1 VGNRDRPQFGV
12 VMGIRLVERS
22 ARVNHVFAQIKG
34 QDMKRY
40 LHLAEPLSLRAA
52 CVRAFLIII
61 ILGSSAPAGG
71 QGAPIAPRAPQSYSL
86 GDVLLTST
94 VGSNPTPFTPL
105 SFWNFTEGWFE
116 PWIPPP
122 NGELHLQRGGWVNT
136 DSAFFSRE
144 LDPTFT
150 FNAGTSGSRDEY
162 IGASSLFIPLNR
174 RLQIGLSVPFV
185 DSLQGTDVLPSET
198 SFGDLVITPQLMLDE
213 TENRSVSALL
223 AIRTPTGETKTGNG
237 KTILTPTLALW
248 QDLPAHW
255 QLRGGIGMDFATHSD
270 EGPDEILNINLAAG
284 NTLTS
289 HGAAPFGDLTP
300 YLSANL
306 NQDLGSGKDFT
317 NFSITPGIRFFLG
330 WHTYFITGVD
340 VPLTNP
346 KSFMPGLT
354 VILSRGW

>member
-1 VGNRDRPQFGV
+1 
-12 VMGIRLVERS
+12 M
-22 ARVNHVFAQIKG
+22 
-34 QDMKRY
+34 
-40 LHLAEPLSLRAA
+40 
-52 CVRAFLIII
+52 
-61 ILGSSAPAGG
+61 
-71 QGAPIAPRAPQSYSL
+71 
-86 GDVLLTST
+86 
-94 VGSNPTPFTPL
+94 
-105 SFWNFTEGWFE
+105 
-116 PWIPPP
+116 
-122 NGELHLQRGGWVNT
+122 QRGGWVNT

-174 RLQIGLSVPFV
+174 RLQIGLSLPFV

-213 TENRSVSALL
+213 TETRSVSALL

-289 HGAAPFGDLTP
+289 HGAAPFADLTP